1 MAIHGNHSQ
10 LKICLDLEL
19 KVIEGEILSLVLES
33 WNKLELNCVQVPTC
47 SELSAKF
54 PVLLH

>member
-19 KVIEGEILSLVLES
+19 KVTEGEILSLVQES
-33 WNKLELNCVQVPTC
+33 RNKLELDCVQAPTS
-47 SELSAKF
+47 SELGAKF
-54 PVLLH
+54 PVLLQ